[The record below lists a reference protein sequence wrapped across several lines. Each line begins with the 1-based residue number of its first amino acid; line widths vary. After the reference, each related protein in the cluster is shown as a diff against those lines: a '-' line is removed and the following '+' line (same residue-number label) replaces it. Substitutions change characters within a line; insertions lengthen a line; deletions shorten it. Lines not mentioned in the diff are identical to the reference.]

1 MDLDFELYKGK
12 KYSNLL
18 KDVVINSEQ
27 KKDQIDILVSDL
39 RSMIKTPND
48 AIVIVPLIKDYLDVS
63 VRNDEQLVK
72 LAAIVQRLVS
82 NDNKGAEE
90 VGGLSEE
97 ERQQLIKSLQG
108 KYAHAPTSSEDFAQQ
123 KQAEIDWE
131 ERNR

>member
-72 LAAIVQRLVS
+72 LAAIVQSLVS
-82 NDNKGAEE
+82 NDNKGTEE

-97 ERQQLIKSLQG
+97 ERQQLMAEVG
-108 KYAHAPTSSEDFAQQ
+108 KIRETKNTPIE
-123 KQAEIDWE
+123 KKK
-131 ERNR
+131 